1 MQFMIVDWSE
11 GSKLLEF
18 WTEPVGEME
27 RVERRLPVVASW
39 LEKVVDSVALVWF
52 IEEWKEEM
60 TALL

>member
-1 MQFMIVDWSE
+1 MIVDWSE